1 MLPPVSREEALK
13 LMQQASLLYLKQAV
27 SDGIAVA
34 AKTYEYLATG
44 LPVLAETI
52 PDFELVTWHG
62 VMVPAAT
69 PRDIVL
75 RLNREI
81 QAVLGEPD
89 IRRRFADGGL
99 DITGGTPEQ
108 FEAILKRDYAK
119 YGKIL
124 TGAGIKPE

>member
-1 MLPPVSREEALK
+1 MLFRSPFGE
-13 LMQQASLLYLKQAV
+13 
-27 SDGIAVA
+27 
-34 AKTYEYLATG
+34 

-69 PRDIVL
+69 PRGIVL
-75 RLNREI
+75 RLSREI

-99 DITGGTPEQ
+99 DITGGTPEE

>member
-1 MLPPVSREEALK
+1 MGPFGE
-13 LMQQASLLYLKQAV
+13 
-27 SDGIAVA
+27 
-34 AKTYEYLATG
+34 

-69 PRDIVL
+69 PREIVL

-119 YGKIL
+119 YGKNL
-124 TGAGIKPE
+124 TGAGIKTEESARGRTQPAPPSLRRCRAAAWRSPPRPRAC